1 MNGCACAAALGC
13 GIHSERKRDLGYE
26 GRKDGLRQ
34 YTRRKRVG
42 QHEQAEPV
50 IRRSRRTRGCQL
62 LHRSGAWCREV
73 CGRRSSR
80 PAVLERTAAFKDG
93 HREQRDHPSRALG
106 AEGTKMMYEAGED
119 SGWAV
124 E

>member
-1 MNGCACAAALGC
+1 M
-13 GIHSERKRDLGYE
+13 
-26 GRKDGLRQ
+26 
-34 YTRRKRVG
+34 
-42 QHEQAEPV
+42 
-50 IRRSRRTRGCQL
+50 
-62 LHRSGAWCREV
+62 
-73 CGRRSSR
+73 
-80 PAVLERTAAFKDG
+80 LERTAAFKDG